1 MVSTPVVTL
10 NNSAK
15 KTAFNWSQPIRE
27 CVLITSVLPFCSGD
41 LDLDPETMTL
51 DLDLDILKTYLHTK
65 MKFVGQCFQN
75 LELKHDTET
84 RFCSYDLD
92 LDIDQWSW

>member
-1 MVSTPVVTL
+1 
-10 NNSAK
+10 
-15 KTAFNWSQPIRE
+15 
-27 CVLITSVLPFCSGD
+27 
-41 LDLDPETMTL
+41 MTL

-92 LDIDQWSW
+92 LDIDQ